1 LQELLSQLEDNVQN
15 VSSKAVSSEVLCTEN
30 REKIGIVEAKLE
42 ENQQKVEMAHTKI
55 DANREKI
62 EIVQTK
68 VNENREK
75 IEAVQIKF
83 DESHEKIEVLPTK
96 LDTGLKDIIRN
107 QLIGKSEEIN
117 LKSLNPV
124 PVVPADVKEA
134 PKKSD

>member
-30 REKIGIVEAKLE
+30 REKIE
-42 ENQQKVEMAHTKI
+42 T
-55 DANREKI
+55 
-62 EIVQTK
+62 
-68 VNENREK
+68 
-75 IEAVQIKF
+75 VQIKF

-107 QLIGKSEEIN
+107 QLIGKNEEIN

-124 PVVPADVKEA
+124 PVVPADVKET

>member
-1 LQELLSQLEDNVQN
+1 MQELLSQLEDNVQN

-30 REKIGIVEAKLE
+30 REKIGTVQAKLE

-68 VNENREK
+68 VNENRGK

-83 DESHEKIEVLPTK
+83 DESREKIEVLPTK
-96 LDTGLKDIIRN
+96 LDSGSNDIRN

-117 LKSLNPV
+117 LKSLNPI
-124 PVVPADVKEA
+124 PVVPADVKEI

>member
-1 LQELLSQLEDNVQN
+1 MQELLSQLEDNVQN

-30 REKIGIVEAKLE
+30 REKIGIVQAKLE

-55 DANREKI
+55 DANCEKI
-62 EIVQTK
+62 EMVQTK

-75 IEAVQIKF
+75 IESVQKKF
-83 DESHEKIEVLPTK
+83 DESREKIQVLPTK
-96 LDTGLKDIIRN
+96 LDSGSTDIRN

-124 PVVPADVKEA
+124 PVVPADVKEI

>member
-75 IEAVQIKF
+75 IDAVQKKF

-96 LDTGLKDIIRN
+96 LDTGLKDIRN

-124 PVVPADVKEA
+124 PVVPADVKET

>member
-30 REKIGIVEAKLE
+30 REKIGIVQAKLE

-55 DANREKI
+55 DANCEKI
-62 EIVQTK
+62 EMVQTK

-75 IEAVQIKF
+75 IESVQKKF
-83 DESHEKIEVLPTK
+83 DESREKIQVLPTK
-96 LDTGLKDIIRN
+96 LDSGSTDIRN

-124 PVVPADVKEA
+124 PVVPADVKEI

>member
-1 LQELLSQLEDNVQN
+1 MQELLSQLEDNVQN

-75 IEAVQIKF
+75 IDAVQKKF

-96 LDTGLKDIIRN
+96 LDTGLKDIRN

-124 PVVPADVKEA
+124 PVVPADVKET
-134 PKKSD
+134 PKKTD